1 MSNQHTVD
9 AKMYSYAIWKLQPHF
24 EKYKMEGFFEKFD
37 DLFKNKC
44 NDSSNGQCVL
54 WPRKPQKHGY
64 GTVKYKCPMSGQWRC
79 ITAHRLAF
87 MVLNRQMDL
96 RDKDIS
102 HLCHNCL
109 CVRNEHLSAEPH
121 EVNNE
126 RQKWVNRST
135 CCGHGEYLDCL
146 VHLKM

>member
-1 MSNQHTVD
+1 MVNFGTCGAFADVVQKVSISRSCRISIQLMQRCILTPSGNCSLTLKSTKCRD
-9 AKMYSYAIWKLQPHF
+9 
-24 EKYKMEGFFEKFD
+24 FFLKFD

-109 CVRNEHLSAEPH
+109 CVCNEHLSAI
-121 EVNNE
+121 
-126 RQKWVNRST
+126 R
-135 CCGHGEYLDCL
+135 
-146 VHLKM
+146 